1 MMLKVNLRDIA
12 QIGEKKYY
20 VWNFI
25 KKFGRENKK
34 IFVRFFKILQ
44 TCYISD
50 QNNAF
55 GRFWERQL
63 EKKAYA

>member
-12 QIGEKKYY
+12 QIVEKKYY

-34 IFVRFFKILQ
+34 IFVRSFKIIQ
-44 TCYISD
+44 TCRRSD
-50 QNNAF
+50 QTNAS
-55 GRFWERQL
+55 GRFWKR
-63 EKKAYA
+63 